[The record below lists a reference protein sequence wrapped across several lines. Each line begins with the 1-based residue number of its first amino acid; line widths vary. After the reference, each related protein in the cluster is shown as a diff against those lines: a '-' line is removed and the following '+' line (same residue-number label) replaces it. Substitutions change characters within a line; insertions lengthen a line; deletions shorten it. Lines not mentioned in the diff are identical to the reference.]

1 MAGLGSGAEPYE
13 STTAEDALGE
23 LFWLG
28 PALTYLVVG
37 SLVLWVSARLSG
49 VAASIRQSALAL
61 GVASAAAG
69 AVSFGLASALTVF
82 APLVAVP
89 ACAAIWTWAVHHFMR
104 VGYLRS
110 ILVLVLN
117 GLSLLILGAMTF
129 AMGALLVA
137 TILN

>member
-1 MAGLGSGAEPYE
+1 
-13 STTAEDALGE
+13 

-49 VAASIRQSALAL
+49 VEASIRQSALTL
-61 GVASAAAG
+61 GVASAATG

-104 VGYLRS
+104 VGYFRS
-110 ILVLVLN
+110 IVVLVLN